1 MWFPS
6 EQASLSCV
14 APRDGAY
21 YLEVSYMDWWG
32 GAPQRYRFSYEI
44 VPAGTDVVPPE
55 VRLKGYSPE
64 WRNQPLTAEVLAD
77 DGEGGSGVARI
88 ETSRDDG
95 LTWTEGAS
103 VVVEAPGDHS
113 NDGHH
118 FIRYRAVDAAGNVS
132 PYKVRDV
139 RIDTQGPA
147 TQAWGPE
154 RPVRKGSRA
163 TIRFRVQDLAQ
174 WVRGVR
180 LQVRDAETGRLVCVK
195 RLGSRLTADTI
206 WWDAEYRYRTSV
218 ACRWPAG
225 TYTVK
230 IAGTTSD
237 PAGNR
242 WETAS
247 CERMLVVR

>member
-21 YLEVSYMDWWG
+21 YLGVYYMDWWG
-32 GAPQRYRFSYEI
+32 GAPQHYRFSYEI

-55 VRLKGYSPE
+55 VRIKGYRPQWS
-64 WRNQPLTAEVLAD
+64 NQPLTAEVQAD
-77 DGEGGSGVARI
+77 DGIGGSGVARI

-103 VVVEAPGDHS
+103 VVVDAPADHS

-118 FIRYRAVDAAGNVS
+118 FIRFRAVDAAGNVS
-132 PYKVRDV
+132 PYGVRDV
-139 RIDTQGPA
+139 RIDTQGPS

-154 RPVRKGSRA
+154 RAVRRGSRA
-163 TIRFRVQDLAQ
+163 TIQFRVQDLAQ
-174 WVRGVR
+174 WVRGTRLLVR
-180 LQVRDAETGRLVCVK
+180 SADTGRLVCHR

-206 WWDAEYRYRTSV
+206 WWDPEYRYRTSV

-242 WETAS
+242 WETAT
-247 CERMLVVR
+247 CEQVLVVR